1 MTKIQHA
8 YKRTSSRYKASYEHL
23 NDHEYLGFSFKEV
36 TSGKVHWDV
45 SRRTGEVEFDAGYT
59 RHLRLTTSRP
69 VTPDE
74 MRSALYIYQ
83 KECACEH
90 DCCGHYNGGARSHL
104 LKPVGRLH
112 GGKARRWIVPVHYT
126 PNL

>member
-1 MTKIQHA
+1 MAKIHHA
-8 YKRTSSRYKASYEHL
+8 YRQTSSRYKASYEHL

-36 TSGKVHWDV
+36 SSGKVYWDANK
-45 SRRTGEVEFDAGYT
+45 RTGEVEFDAGYT

-69 VTPDE
+69 VTLDE
-74 MRSALYIYQ
+74 LRSVLYIYQ

-90 DCCGHYNGGARSHL
+90 DCCGHYNGGAYGHL
-104 LKPVGRLH
+104 LKPIGRLH
-112 GGKARRWIVPVHYT
+112 DGKARRWIIPVHYT